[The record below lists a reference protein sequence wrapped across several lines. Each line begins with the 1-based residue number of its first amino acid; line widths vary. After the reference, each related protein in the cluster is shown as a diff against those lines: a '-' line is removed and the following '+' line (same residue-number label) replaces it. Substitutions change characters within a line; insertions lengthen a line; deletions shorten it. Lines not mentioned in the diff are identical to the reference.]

1 METKIGFPG
10 TWNFIEAKKLIEQ
23 NRVIAEASNACP
35 VVFLGAFGRYLW
47 AQPANVRPVEKKIA
61 GYAWVLTI
69 LDFSSVLIFLKTK
82 PFLDAHAL
90 TCDRSDF

>member
-1 METKIGFPG
+1 M
-10 TWNFIEAKKLIEQ
+10 IEQ

-61 GYAWVLTI
+61 GYAMIVCPWERIDMVITDSGLTEGKRKRI
-69 LDFSSVLIFLKTK
+69 KDLGIQLIVV
-82 PFLDAHAL
+82 PV
-90 TCDRSDF
+90 